1 MSDIILHHY
10 PPSPVS
16 EKIRK
21 AFGLKNLAWRSVE
34 QSRLPDR
41 PELFAMT
48 GGYRRIPVMQCGA
61 DIYCDTQLIFD
72 ELERRAP
79 TPSLHPGGDNGLAFA
94 LSRWIDGDFFELC
107 VRAAFA
113 PVADTLPPALIAD
126 RTRLYFGP
134 EGDMQREALDMPH
147 TLAQLRP
154 QLGWLDTQ
162 LANGGPFLMG
172 SDAGMADLLAWYVY
186 WFVSGRY
193 VDAESFLTEFPALRE
208 WSLRID
214 AIGHGTSSDL
224 SPTDALAIA
233 KAASPTTAAQ
243 ADDRDPQG
251 LAPDMPVGVVPLS
264 RNDVEVPVNGTVV
277 AVSRE
282 RIAIARNDDAC
293 GDVVV
298 HFPRVGY
305 RVTRLDDS

>member
-1 MSDIILHHY
+1 
-10 PPSPVS
+10 
-16 EKIRK
+16 
-21 AFGLKNLAWRSVE
+21 
-34 QSRLPDR
+34 
-41 PELFAMT
+41 
-48 GGYRRIPVMQCGA
+48 MQCGA